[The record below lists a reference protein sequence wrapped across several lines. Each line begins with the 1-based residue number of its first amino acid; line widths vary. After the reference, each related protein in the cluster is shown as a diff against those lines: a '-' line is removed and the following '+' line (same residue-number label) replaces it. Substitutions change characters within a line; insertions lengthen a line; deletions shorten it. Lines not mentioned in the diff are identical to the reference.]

1 MIGCRCKWGKHSS
14 KTRITINIDE
24 TPFSV
29 HKSTIGTKIV
39 IEHGFSSVGYNTS
52 KSFVC

>member
-1 MIGCRCKWGKHSS
+1 MEKVGNYVWQRKL
-14 KTRITINIDE
+14 TRITINIDE